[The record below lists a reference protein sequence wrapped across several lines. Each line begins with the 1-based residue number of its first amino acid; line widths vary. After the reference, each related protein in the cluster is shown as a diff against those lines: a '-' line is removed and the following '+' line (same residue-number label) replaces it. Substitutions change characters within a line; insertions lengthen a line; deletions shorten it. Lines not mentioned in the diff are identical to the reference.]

1 MTTPT
6 ATLQTFQAIG
16 NREDLTDAI
25 YQISPTSTPFVTMTS
40 RVTAK
45 GKYHEWQTTALPAAA
60 TNALIEG
67 DTFVARTSQ
76 TTTRIGNHCQI
87 LSDVIGV
94 SRTQEA
100 VNKAGR
106 DSEIAWQLTRSAQK
120 LKRDLEYAAV
130 RNQASTAGAAASART
145 MASVESW
152 LTTND
157 TSIGGGA
164 GATTGFSGTTVA
176 APTDG
181 TQIATF
187 SEALL
192 KSVISQ
198 VWQQGGDPRVVMTG
212 PTQKQRASTFTGI
225 ATLFRDTG
233 STAAGTRIVGAADVY
248 VSDFGEHR
256 IVPSRFNRDRTI
268 LVLDMDYWA
277 MAWLDGWKKT
287 KLGVVADAEQWAIT
301 GEVTLECRNE
311 AANGKIAD
319 VLTV

>member
-25 YQISPTSTPFVTMTS
+25 YQISPLETPGVSMLS

-45 GKYHEWQTTALPAAA
+45 AKYHEWQTASLPAAA
-60 TNALIEG
+60 VNSLIEG
-67 DTFVARTSQ
+67 DSFTARTSI
-76 TTTRIGNHCQI
+76 TTTRLGNHCQI

-94 SRTQEA
+94 SRTQEV

-106 DSEIAWQLTRSAQK
+106 DGEIAWQLTRSAQK
-120 LKRDLEYAAV
+120 LKRDLEFAVV

-145 MASVESW
+145 MASIESW

-164 GATTGFSGTTVA
+164 QATTGFSGTTVA

-181 TQIATF
+181 TQVATF
-187 SEALL
+187 SEVLL
-192 KSVISQ
+192 KSIISQ
-198 VWQQGGDPRVVMTG
+198 CWQAGGDPRVVMVG

-225 ATLFRDTG
+225 ATLYRETG
-233 STAAGTRIVGAADVY
+233 TTAGGTRIVGAADVY

-256 IVPSRFNRDRTI
+256 IVPNRFSRDRTI

-277 MAWLDGWKKT
+277 VAWLDGWKKT

-311 AANGKIAD
+311 AASGKIAD